1 MLPLLAAACQQ
12 SSDLPTPEPE
22 GVNSTTVLV
31 AADPAR
37 GIIELAYEFEP
48 ARSEFRFHYQAA
60 SVRDGSWDVLD
71 PEFVLE
77 DDSVHRVD
85 GGLFEHVRIGV
96 SVDAGWFDRVFPALR
111 PVGDASFVF
120 NTNYLALEELDLDSI
135 RAEVIPG
142 NVIAYSNFVSIA
154 DTADDTFQSLP
165 VDSGHYV
172 YFGQEELIQ
181 TLAGGV
187 IISNAASSSRILELL
202 REGVEPAVEWLGSLL
217 RIESVDRVHIIAT
230 IDEAGDDTRLRGDV
244 SESAELFLRFFGR
257 GWSGESEDRERNAE
271 RFIYHELVH
280 ALTSSSFQVG
290 DGEPEWLWEGLAE
303 YLAVAYAGLHGI
315 TGDEDWFRAQVRQRT
330 SECIDSLE
338 EEAVGISHPS
348 MLNGRDPYNCGVLV
362 YWLLDRAPDAQG
374 AGERLRV
381 VWASVAETFTAE
393 NAEYGVAN
401 LLAAGGATGAIDAQ
415 QLLEIL
421 IEGPGGSDW
430 QDRDRLLSELGVRV
444 TYEYGDAWEAR
455 ARAAIVNHILRLRCT
470 PGRIGFWTF
479 EDHIRLDTGDRCG
492 TLSGDPLVDRI
503 NGLSIFGGM
512 QAVFDSVEAACRN
525 DEPIQIGIFNS
536 AESLSAECTEPL
548 SMLPPSATL
557 TVGDRN

>member
-1 MLPLLAAACQQ
+1 
-12 SSDLPTPEPE
+12 
-22 GVNSTTVLV
+22 
-31 AADPAR
+31 
-37 GIIELAYEFEP
+37 
-48 ARSEFRFHYQAA
+48 
-60 SVRDGSWDVLD
+60 
-71 PEFVLE
+71 
-77 DDSVHRVD
+77 
-85 GGLFEHVRIGV
+85 
-96 SVDAGWFDRVFPALR
+96 
-111 PVGDASFVF
+111 
-120 NTNYLALEELDLDSI
+120 
-135 RAEVIPG
+135 
-142 NVIAYSNFVSIA
+142 
-154 DTADDTFQSLP
+154 
-165 VDSGHYV
+165 
-172 YFGQEELIQ
+172 
-181 TLAGGV
+181 
-187 IISNAASSSRILELL
+187 
-202 REGVEPAVEWLGSLL
+202 
-217 RIESVDRVHIIAT
+217 
-230 IDEAGDDTRLRGDV
+230 
-244 SESAELFLRFFGR
+244 
-257 GWSGESEDRERNAE
+257 
-271 RFIYHELVH
+271 VH

-338 EEAVGISHPS
+338 EEGVGISHPS

-362 YWLLDRAPDAQG
+362 YWLLDGAPDAQG

-381 VWASVAETFTAE
+381 VWSSVAETFTADD
-393 NAEYGVAN
+393 AAYGVAN
-401 LLAAGGATGAIDAQ
+401 LLAAGGATGAIEAQ

-444 TYEYGDAWEAR
+444 TYEYGDTWEAR
-455 ARAAIVNHILRLRCT
+455 ARAAIFNHILRLRCT

-536 AESLSAECTEPL
+536 AESLSAECTEPI

>member
-1 MLPLLAAACQQ
+1 MLLLLAAACHQ
-12 SSDLPTPEPE
+12 SSDLPAPESD
-22 GVNSTTVLV
+22 GVYSATVLV
-31 AADPAR
+31 AADLAQ
-37 GIIELAYEFEP
+37 GTIELAYEFEP
-48 ARSEFRFHYQAA
+48 ALPEFRFHYQAN

-77 DDSVHRVD
+77 NDSVHRVD

-96 SVDAGWFDRVFPALR
+96 NVDADWFDRVFPALR

-120 NTNYLALEELDLDSI
+120 NTNYLMLEGLDLDSI

-154 DTADDTFQSLP
+154 DTADDRFQSLP

-181 TLAGGV
+181 TFAGGV
-187 IISNAASSSRILELL
+187 IVSNAASSSRILELL

-230 IDEAGDDTRLRGDV
+230 VDEAGDDTRLRGDV
-244 SESAELFLRFFGR
+244 SASGELFLRFFGR
-257 GWSGESEDRERNAE
+257 GWNGESGDLLRNAE
-271 RFIYHELVH
+271 RSIYHELVH
-280 ALTSSSFQVG
+280 ALTFFGFQVD

-338 EEAVGISHPS
+338 EEGVGISHPS

-362 YWLLDRAPDAQG
+362 YWLLDGAPDAQG

-381 VWASVAETFTAE
+381 VWSSVAETFTADD
-393 NAEYGVAN
+393 AAYGVAN
-401 LLAAGGATGAIDAQ
+401 LLAAGGATGAIEAQ

-444 TYEYGDAWEAR
+444 TYEYGDTWGAR

-557 TVGDRN
+557 TVGYRN